1 VRVAEHHGSFS
12 ITEQRFVRMRPP
24 SGRLACGHAVEA
36 PGVMGLQPG
45 TLLNPL
51 GRRLAMLLP
60 VEQTWSPAAVT
71 YTRSDFGAYVP
82 MLRRYL
88 RTLGARADRV
98 DDLVQETFL
107 VALQKQLEVRDRTAE
122 AAWLRGVARHL
133 LLREWRSAA
142 KRREVELSDGVWN
155 EQCGDGDGGD
165 LVDALREC
173 VRKLPARSRVMLQ
186 QAYADGGGRAELGR
200 AFGLVADGVKT
211 ALRRLR
217 AALKECLQR
226 RLRSKR

>member
-1 VRVAEHHGSFS
+1 
-12 ITEQRFVRMRPP
+12 
-24 SGRLACGHAVEA
+24 
-36 PGVMGLQPG
+36 
-45 TLLNPL
+45 
-51 GRRLAMLLP
+51 MLPP
-60 VEQTWSPAAVT
+60 VERTSSPAPVMFAVT
-71 YTRSDFGAYVP
+71 DFGAFAP

-98 DDLVQETFL
+98 DDLVQETFV
-107 VALQKQLEVRDRTAE
+107 VALQKQFEVRGDMGFAM
-122 AAWLRGVARHL
+122 WLRGVARHL

-142 KRREVELSDGVWN
+142 RSREVELCDRVWN
-155 EQCGDGDGGD
+155 EQCGDGDGED

-186 QAYADGGGRAELGR
+186 QAYGEGDGRAELAR

-217 AALKECLQR
+217 AALKDCMQR
-226 RLRSKR
+226 RLRRTR